1 MQQTSERE
9 TTVRR
14 QGSSDQ
20 VLLSV
25 RELRTYFPILGGVLR
40 RKVGEVKAVD
50 GISFDIKQG
59 ETFGLV
65 GESGC
70 GKTTTGRTIL
80 RLQKATS
87 GDIVFEGQ
95 SVLGLSASQMKARRR
110 DMQIIFQDPY
120 SSLNPRM
127 PVGDIIGEG
136 LRVHGMKNR
145 GEREKT
151 VQYFLSVV
159 GLRKE
164 YVRRYPHEFSG
175 GQRQRIGVARALA
188 LRPKFIVCD
197 EPVSALDVSVQSQVL
212 NLLEDLQQEFGLTY
226 LFIAH
231 DLSVVEYLS
240 DRVGVMYLGKMAELA
255 SGDELYTNPLHPYT
269 KALLSA
275 IPNPDPMVR
284 SKRIV
289 LQGDVPSPINP
300 PSGCRFRTRCPIA
313 YEKCALEEPAF
324 REIVPNHFVA
334 CHRAEEST
342 RLMAAQ
348 VAAGGITSAVP
359 TAS

>member
-1 MQQTSERE
+1 
-9 TTVRR
+9 
-14 QGSSDQ
+14 
-20 VLLSV
+20 
-25 RELRTYFPILGGVLR
+25 
-40 RKVGEVKAVD
+40 
-50 GISFDIKQG
+50 
-59 ETFGLV
+59 
-65 GESGC
+65 
-70 GKTTTGRTIL
+70 
-80 RLQKATS
+80 
-87 GDIVFEGQ
+87 
-95 SVLGLSASQMKARRR
+95 
-110 DMQIIFQDPY
+110 
-120 SSLNPRM
+120 
-127 PVGDIIGEG
+127 
-136 LRVHGMKNR
+136 
-145 GEREKT
+145 
-151 VQYFLSVV
+151 
-159 GLRKE
+159 
-164 YVRRYPHEFSG
+164 
-175 GQRQRIGVARALA
+175 
-188 LRPKFIVCD
+188 
-197 EPVSALDVSVQSQVL
+197 VQSQVL

-313 YEKCALEEPAF
+313 YERCALEEPAF

-359 TAS
+359 TASCGVWETRHIAGSVDLPLSELCRVSLSPISGGVSLW